1 MLISLFLSPSIDGSY
16 HLTTMDEFV
25 DQLLTEERVCE
36 VQLPRLTQRKVLEE
50 TEGLA
55 PRRSKLGKA
64 MGVLDDGGDGS
75 DDEDGEGRGRY
86 LSRSPSGSRSPSPE
100 GEAEK
105 TPEYWTEGSEDEEE
119 QPAAAARGR
128 ARSRSAEGSE
138 GRYVSRSP
146 SAGSD
151 AGGRFVSRSPSRSPA
166 PMDIDTERI
175 EGDV

>member
-1 MLISLFLSPSIDGSY
+1 MILDGSY

-25 DQLLTEERVCE
+25 DELLTEERVCE
-36 VQLPRLTQRKVLEE
+36 VQLPRLTQRKVLED

-64 MGVLDDGGDGS
+64 MGVLNDGGDGS
-75 DDEDGEGRGRY
+75 DDEDAEGRGRY

-119 QPAAAARGR
+119 HPAATARGR
-128 ARSRSAEGSE
+128 ARSRSAEGSQ

-151 AGGRFVSRSPSRSPA
+151 AGGRFVSKSPSGSPA

-175 EGDV
+175 DGDV